1 MSVSLKIN
9 EIDDSNHK
17 NEIIGENRFKLDANI
32 AAEAKKTAEQLNLI
46 NDKTEE
52 KAEDKTEIKQE
63 GNEDKQEKKED
74 TSLKDDL
81 KNITSKL
88 LKKHLLPTL
97 KKALKKMNEDDE

>member
-9 EIDDSNHK
+9 EIDDVDHK
-17 NEIIGENRFKLDANI
+17 NEIIGENRFKLDTNI
-32 AAEAKKTAEQLNLI
+32 AAEAKKTAEQLNLV
-46 NDKTEE
+46 N
-52 KAEDKTEIKQE
+52 DKTEIKQE
-63 GNEDKQEKKED
+63 GNKDKQEKKED

>member
-9 EIDDSNHK
+9 EIDDVNHK
-17 NEIIGENRFKLDANI
+17 NEIIGENRFKLDTNI
-32 AAEAKKTAEQLNLI
+32 AAEAKKTAEQLNLV
-46 NDKTEE
+46 NDKIEE
-52 KAEDKTEIKQE
+52 KTEDKKEQE
-63 GNEDKQEKKED
+63 QGEDKQED
-74 TSLKDDL
+74 TSLKDDF